1 MARKSPKRPA
11 ARAGKK
17 RDYQPRDVLLAG
29 LGAVSIGRKQVAAAY
44 AQAPERVAE
53 LRAAAGAAVRKAGK
67 SVSGKVV
74 ALRKQAAP
82 VQAAIEALARDA
94 RRQIEAGLAPALARL
109 GVKTPPA
116 RRAPRRAAKPA
127 ARRRKAA

>member
-11 ARAGKK
+11 ARAGKQPG
-17 RDYQPRDVLLAG
+17 YQARDVLLAG
-29 LGAVSIGRKQVAAAY
+29 LGAVSIGRKQFAAAY
-44 AQAPERVAE
+44 AQGPERAAE
-53 LRAAAGAAVRKAGK
+53 LRDAAKAAVRKAGK

-82 VQAAIEALARDA
+82 VQAKLERFARDA
-94 RRQIEAGLAPALARL
+94 RRQIEASLAPALEKL
-109 GVKTPPA
+109 GVKA
-116 RRAPRRAAKPA
+116 QAKRAPRRAAKPA

>member
-1 MARKSPKRPA
+1 MARKSTKRPA

-17 RDYQPRDVLLAG
+17 PSYQARDVLLAG

-44 AQAPERVAE
+44 AQGPERAAE
-53 LRAAAGAAVRKAGK
+53 LRDAARAAVRKAGK

-82 VQAAIEALARDA
+82 VQAKLERFARDA
-94 RRQIEAGLAPALARL
+94 RRQIEAGLAPALAKL
-109 GVKTPPA
+109 GVKAPA
-116 RRAPRRAAKPA
+116 KRAPRRAAKPI

>member
-1 MARKSPKRPA
+1 MARKSTKRPA

-17 RDYQPRDVLLAG
+17 PTYQARDVLLAG
-29 LGAVSIGRKQVAAAY
+29 LGAVSIGRKQVVAAVAHG
-44 AQAPERVAE
+44 PERVSE
-53 LRAAAGAAVRKAGK
+53 LRDAAKAAVRKAGK

-82 VQAAIEALARDA
+82 VQARIERFARDA
-94 RRQIEAGLAPALARL
+94 RRQIEASLAPALAKF
-109 GVKTPPA
+109 GVKAPA
-116 RRAPRRAAKPA
+116 KRRAPRRVAKTV